1 MSAALMRLQRAARY
15 ALVLLAYL
23 LWIANCALALLAV
36 VLARQV
42 VLRLAVILHWDRY
55 AVGSIDKVGL
65 LILGTVW
72 LGWTIFA
79 EQGYRTAAASGAGA
93 LARTTWRSMM
103 VAGVPIVALAGTL
116 TMMRR

>member
-1 MSAALMRLQRAARY
+1 MRLRYTARY
-15 ALVLLAYL
+15 ILMPLAYL
-23 LWIANCALALLAV
+23 LWITNCALALLAV

-65 LILGTVW
+65 LILGTAW
-72 LGWTIFA
+72 LGWAIFA
-79 EQGYRTAAASGAGA
+79 EQWYRTAAASGAGT

-103 VAGVPIVALAGTL
+103 MASVPIVALVGTL
-116 TMMRR
+116 TVMRR